1 MKVGEYVR
9 TDLGISKVK
18 RVINEDKL
26 IFYETDNELG
36 NCHYSDEGIGYYF
49 FKEDTNKVII
59 KSSPRIIDLIE
70 VGDYVNG
77 MLVTNI
83 WIDKETG
90 NIEFEFN
97 NHESYLYPKSWNYE
111 SRVTKYK
118 IKSIVTKEQFEA
130 MEYKCE

>member
-1 MKVGEYVR
+1 MKVGDYVR
-9 TDLGISKVK
+9 TDNGCICKILKYTDISDNDFYVNTDSQYN
-18 RVINEDKL
+18 VIYK
-26 IFYETDNELG
+26 
-36 NCHYSDEGIGYYF
+36 SW
-49 FKEDTNKVII
+49 II
-59 KSSPRIIDLIE
+59 KSSPNIIDLIE

-97 NHESYLYPKSWNYE
+97 NHESYLFPKSWNYE

-118 IKSIVTKEQFEA
+118 IKSIVTHEQFSQ
-130 MEYKCE
+130 MKYKVE

>member
-1 MKVGEYVR
+1 MKVGDYVR
-9 TDLGISKVK
+9 TECGIAKIKSFETKNK
-18 RVINEDKL
+18 EIINLDKD
-26 IFYETDNELG
+26 IMICNMDCYRNT
-36 NCHYSDEGIGYYF
+36 CTI
-49 FKEDTNKVII
+49 KQII
-59 KSSPRIIDLIE
+59 KSSPNIIDLIE

-111 SRVTKYK
+111 SRITKYK
-118 IKSIVTKEQFEA
+118 IKSIVTKEQFVK
-130 MEYKCE
+130 MEYKVGDE